1 MYGKLR
7 DYKRFYF
14 CKHIF
19 YGKDEKNGLNN
30 ENKRSP
36 TLLLNAL
43 ISLAMI
49 EGIVHQFEYCD
60 VCQFINMAR
69 ENWVIFCCSV
79 AKRKHCDAST
89 IDVTLSKSLFIN

>member
-1 MYGKLR
+1 MVNYVIIRG
-7 DYKRFYF
+7 FISAN
-14 CKHIF
+14 IF
-19 YGKDEKNGLNN
+19 FMARMKNGLNN